1 MEFDYDVSEL
11 QEIWRKGDGE
21 MPPQLKRISD
31 AAGEE
36 LLLRSLQL
44 SSGAIDTV
52 KYNADKSSQS
62 VNEYIS
68 TIVLGHINAV

>member
-1 MEFDYDVSEL
+1 MIYDVTEL
-11 QEIWRKGDGE
+11 KEEWRKGDGE
-21 MPPQLKRISD
+21 MPPGLKHVVD

-44 SSGAIDTV
+44 PSGAIDTV
-52 KYNADKSSQS
+52 KYNAGKNSQS

-68 TIVLGHINAV
+68 TIVLGYINAV